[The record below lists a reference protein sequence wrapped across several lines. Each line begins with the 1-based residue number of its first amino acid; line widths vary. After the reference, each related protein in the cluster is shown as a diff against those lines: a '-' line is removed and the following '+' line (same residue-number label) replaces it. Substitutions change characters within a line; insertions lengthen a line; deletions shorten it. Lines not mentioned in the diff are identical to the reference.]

1 MHTIRDAE
9 ISGEQSITMAGK
21 GQYDVAPGVKRRTFL
36 WGCFGI
42 AITFVHGLDMSS
54 VQAQVGGSGAATI
67 ASGKSGPV
75 FAYVGCRTT
84 KERNARG
91 EGINVYR
98 VDPSSGAWTHVQL
111 VGNLVNPSFLAFDR
125 RQNFLYS
132 VHGDFSEVSS
142 FKVNKQTGELTFL
155 NRQSTQGKN
164 PVHLVV
170 DPTNRFLVVSNYATG
185 TLVLLPIQEDGTLG
199 PLRDLAKLPGN
210 TGPHKVEQT
219 ISHPHHNPQDPGE
232 RFIIVPDKGLDKI
245 FTFRI
250 DTENAKLIAGP
261 SVEAR
266 ETSGPRHIVFHPSK
280 TYAYVI
286 NELDSTVT
294 TYRYDAEHGELKP
307 MQILSVLPATF
318 TGNNRSSEIAITA
331 SGRFVYASNRGH
343 DSIAIFSVDQATGM
357 LSSVSWESTQGK
369 NPRFFSLDPT
379 GAFMYAA
386 NENSDTIVTYRVDPA
401 TGKLSPT
408 GQIIK
413 TGSPVCII
421 FSSGGP

>member
-1 MHTIRDAE
+1 MHTIRDAK
-9 ISGEQSITMAGK
+9 ISGQQSITMAGK

-36 WGCFGI
+36 SACLGI
-42 AITFVHGLDMSS
+42 AIAFVLGLDMSS
-54 VQAQVGGSGAATI
+54 VQAQVGGASAAAI

-98 VDPSSGAWTHVQL
+98 VDPSSGSWTHVQL

-142 FKVNKQTGELTFL
+142 FKVNRQTGELTLL

-170 DPTNRFLVVSNYATG
+170 DPTNRFLVISNYATG
-185 TLVLLPIQEDGTLG
+185 TLALLPIQEDGTLG
-199 PLRDLAKLPGN
+199 PLKDFAKLPGN
-210 TGPHKVEQT
+210 PGPHKVEQT
-219 ISHPHHNPQDPGE
+219 ISHPHHNPLDPGE

-250 DTENAKLIAGP
+250 DVENGKLIAGP
-261 SVEAR
+261 SVETR
-266 ETSGPRHIVFHPSK
+266 ETSGPRHIVFHPGK
-280 TYAYVI
+280 AYAYVI

-294 TYRYDAEHGELKP
+294 TYRYNAERGELAP
-307 MQILSVLPATF
+307 MQILTALPATF
-318 TGNNRSSEIAITA
+318 TGNNRSSEIAITT

-343 DSIAIFSVDQATGM
+343 DSIAIFAVDQTTGM
-357 LSSVSWESTQGK
+357 LSSVGWESTQGK

-386 NENSDTIVTYRVDPA
+386 NENSDTIVTYWIDPV